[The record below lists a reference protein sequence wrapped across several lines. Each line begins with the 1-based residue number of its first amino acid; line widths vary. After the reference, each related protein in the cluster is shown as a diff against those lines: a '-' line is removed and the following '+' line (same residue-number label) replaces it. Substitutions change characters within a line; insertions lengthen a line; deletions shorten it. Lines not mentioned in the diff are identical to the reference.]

1 MKVYHNASCSK
12 SRQALEIIK
21 ENTSEFEIIEYLKN
35 PLKAKEIKKL
45 LLQLNITASEL
56 VRTQEGLWKDQYKG
70 KVLTENKIIN
80 IMVKNPKLIERPI
93 IEHNDKAV
101 IGRPLE
107 NILSLFT

>member
-35 PLKAKEIKKL
+35 PLTAKEIKKL

-56 VRTQEGLWKDQYKG
+56 VRTKEGLWKDQYKG